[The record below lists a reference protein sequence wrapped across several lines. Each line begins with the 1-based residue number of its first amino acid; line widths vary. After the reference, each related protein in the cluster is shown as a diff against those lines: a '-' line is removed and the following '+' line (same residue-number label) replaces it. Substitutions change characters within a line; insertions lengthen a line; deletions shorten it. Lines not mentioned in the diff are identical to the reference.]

1 MKIIS
6 WNVNG
11 LRAAWN
17 HGLSSFL
24 TKCGADIYAFQ
35 ETKTN
40 EVLPEYVPEGYYDY
54 WSFCSGA
61 RRGYSGTLIL
71 SRYPAISCRC
81 EFPEKDFNCEGRLIS
96 LDFGSFYFV
105 NCYVPN
111 SQRSEWRKDYR
122 NRWDELFSGYLKI
135 LKYRKPVVVCGDF
148 NVPISDNDIYAENK
162 WVELNQQGFQSTERE
177 NLLAIIDS
185 GFTDAYRLIH
195 PDEIGKYTWWS
206 NRLCKRKENR
216 GWRLDYFLITNNLR
230 EKLTECMM
238 HTRVNG
244 SDHCPIEL
252 DIALAPECDADED
265 RQPHREKVHYADL
278 LQMDSRDYLNATK
291 NADMAELWNS
301 VDWQRAEENLAEMQ
315 RSLAKFAYRRKM
327 DSVTFWQKRIVRSLD
342 AKLLAVRHVC
352 STDGGSGVDSI
363 KWTSA
368 EEKMLAA
375 LSLTSKGY
383 HALPARLLLVKS
395 KSGKQRRIH
404 IETYYDRAMQTLY
417 SYALDPIAE
426 SWGDRKSF
434 AYRKGRSAYDL
445 NEYIKDAFSGAD
457 APEWAFI
464 GDIRKCYEHISH
476 DWILENIP
484 MDKSVLKEFL
494 RAGYVFAGELY
505 PMQEGIGIGCT
516 LSPIIANMV
525 LDGLQEHIYERL
537 YPGESKR
544 DYPNGNLVR
553 YADDIFVA
561 VRTEQTA
568 HEIWKS
574 VEGFLSKRGLTLSPE
589 KTRVINVND
598 GFVFMSR
605 EYFIR
610 NGYMCSRPS
619 EAAVERFM
627 QSLRETIENHTG
639 SQKSLIDSVN
649 RKIDGW
655 TTYHKI
661 GEADQAFRHVDVY
674 IRGLLLELCQKK
686 HPKWSKEKV
695 LAKYW
700 YQDSLGRNCY
710 ALPDKREV
718 RIKFLQDVLFTMYH
732 PVNTKFNP
740 YIDTDYVERRVQD
753 RQIRSAT
760 GIYRGIWNR
769 QNGTCYYCGRK
780 ILIDQERTVV
790 EVDGSKS
797 RKAARLAYVHTSCLS
812 TSFESINALELPESW
827 TDVMKLLQ
835 QLDFNRK
842 PLLAMKMLP
851 LSEFFRTC
859 SKHSVT
865 LTFKEMEEIMGEELG
880 VGADQKSFWY
890 RTGFNNISQCWL
902 DNGYQIKRLH
912 LTDRKRVVF
921 VQTSESKNTA
931 CVEIPEVIQHG
942 RIPDAAKY
950 ELENYF
956 QYIIRKYGL

>member
-1 MKIIS
+1 
-6 WNVNG
+6 
-11 LRAAWN
+11 
-17 HGLSSFL
+17 
-24 TKCGADIYAFQ
+24 
-35 ETKTN
+35 
-40 EVLPEYVPEGYYDY
+40 
-54 WSFCSGA
+54 
-61 RRGYSGTLIL
+61 
-71 SRYPAISCRC
+71 
-81 EFPEKDFNCEGRLIS
+81 
-96 LDFGSFYFV
+96 
-105 NCYVPN
+105 
-111 SQRSEWRKDYR
+111 
-122 NRWDELFSGYLKI
+122 
-135 LKYRKPVVVCGDF
+135 
-148 NVPISDNDIYAENK
+148 
-162 WVELNQQGFQSTERE
+162 
-177 NLLAIIDS
+177 
-185 GFTDAYRLIH
+185 
-195 PDEIGKYTWWS
+195 
-206 NRLCKRKENR
+206 
-216 GWRLDYFLITNNLR
+216 
-230 EKLTECMM
+230 
-238 HTRVNG
+238 
-244 SDHCPIEL
+244 
-252 DIALAPECDADED
+252 
-265 RQPHREKVHYADL
+265 
-278 LQMDSRDYLNATK
+278 
-291 NADMAELWNS
+291 
-301 VDWQRAEENLAEMQ
+301 
-315 RSLAKFAYRRKM
+315 
-327 DSVTFWQKRIVRSLD
+327 
-342 AKLLAVRHVC
+342 
-352 STDGGSGVDSI
+352 
-363 KWTSA
+363 
-368 EEKMLAA
+368 
-375 LSLTSKGY
+375 
-383 HALPARLLLVKS
+383 
-395 KSGKQRRIH
+395 
-404 IETYYDRAMQTLY
+404 
-417 SYALDPIAE
+417 
-426 SWGDRKSF
+426 
-434 AYRKGRSAYDL
+434 
-445 NEYIKDAFSGAD
+445 
-457 APEWAFI
+457 
-464 GDIRKCYEHISH
+464 
-476 DWILENIP
+476 
-484 MDKSVLKEFL
+484 
-494 RAGYVFAGELY
+494 
-505 PMQEGIGIGCT
+505 
-516 LSPIIANMV
+516 
-525 LDGLQEHIYERL
+525 
-537 YPGESKR
+537 
-544 DYPNGNLVR
+544 
-553 YADDIFVA
+553 
-561 VRTEQTA
+561 
-568 HEIWKS
+568 
-574 VEGFLSKRGLTLSPE
+574 
-589 KTRVINVND
+589 
-598 GFVFMSR
+598 
-605 EYFIR
+605 
-610 NGYMCSRPS
+610 
-619 EAAVERFM
+619 M